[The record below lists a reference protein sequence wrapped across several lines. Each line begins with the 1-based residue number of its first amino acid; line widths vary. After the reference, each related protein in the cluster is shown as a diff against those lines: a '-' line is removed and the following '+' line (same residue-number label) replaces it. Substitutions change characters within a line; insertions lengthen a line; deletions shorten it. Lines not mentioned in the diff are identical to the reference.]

1 MTSQSP
7 EDGKAAKQETDPY
20 LAAWEAMSHMVM
32 EQGASWSGREKN
44 CSFLNLGN
52 GRFANVSGSTDAD
65 FGDDARAV
73 ALMDWDHDGALDLLI
88 KNRTAPRLRLMR
100 NQSGVGQS
108 WIGLRLTGTGKS
120 NRDAIG
126 SRVRITTA
134 DGRKLHRSLY
144 AGDSYLSQS
153 SKVLH
158 FGLGDAAG
166 VVSAYVLWPD
176 GSQQSF
182 ADLETGTVHHLTQGS
197 EQAQSANLE
206 PLTRFASMK
215 PAPMSVDPSPSRR
228 AVLVDRL
235 PIAALEIPGYNTPK
249 RTVHAL
255 TGKPILLNLWST
267 TCVNCL
273 KELKDFQQHQADFQK
288 LGLTVVPLCTDEMT
302 AGAKAKEMA
311 TNFGFGNIAG
321 PTDQKLLDQLQMIFM
336 EIFGPNAPS
345 VLPTSLLLDPNGRVV
360 VVYQGPVSYE
370 TLERDLSLLK
380 QSPANN
386 RYTGVLTGGRWLA
399 KRYRDFGGL
408 AFAMKQAGYPLMA
421 EYFNQMAIQT
431 GQAPR

>member
-1 MTSQSP
+1 
-7 EDGKAAKQETDPY
+7 
-20 LAAWEAMSHMVM
+20 MSHMVM

-44 CSFLNLGN
+44 CSFLNLGD

-73 ALMDWDHDGALDLLI
+73 ALTDWDHDGALDLLI

-100 NQSGVGQS
+100 NQSGVGRN
-108 WIGLRLTGTGKS
+108 WLGVRLTGTGKS

-126 SRVRITTA
+126 ARVRVTTTS
-134 DGRKLHRSLY
+134 GRKLHRTLY

-153 SKVLH
+153 SKTLH
-158 FGLGDAAG
+158 FGLGGEADAVSVY
-166 VVSAYVLWPD
+166 VVWPD

-182 ADLETGTVHHLTQGS
+182 TGVAPGDTYHLTQGKQ
-197 EQAQSANLE
+197 EALSANLQK
-206 PLTRFASMK
+206 LDRFATLK

-228 AVLVDRL
+228 AVLVDRM
-235 PIAALEIPGYNTPK
+235 PIAALSLPSYDDK
-249 RTVHAL
+249 DRTVHSL
-255 TGKPILLNLWST
+255 TGKPTLINLWST

-273 KELKDFQQHQADFQK
+273 KELKDFQQHAADFDK
-288 LGLTVVPLCTDEMT
+288 LGLNVVPICTDEMT

-311 TNFGFGNIAG
+311 SNFGFGAIAG
-321 PTDQKLLDQLQMIFM
+321 PTEQKWLDQVQLIFM

-345 VLPTSLLLDPNGRVV
+345 VLPTSLLLDPNGRIC
-360 VVYQGPVSYE
+360 VVYQGPVSFE
-370 TLERDLSLLK
+370 TLQRDVELLK

-386 RYTGVLTGGRWLA
+386 RYTGILTGGRWMA
-399 KRYRDFGGL
+399 RRYRDFNGL
-408 AFAMKQAGYPLMA
+408 AQAMKQAGHPLMG
-421 EYFNQMAIQT
+421 EYFTQMAIQT